1 MENLAGTEENK
12 SSEARLD
19 QRFSLPA
26 GPRHA
31 LIPTFRMNETE
42 TRDRRRLRW
51 ALAAALALHVGVMFA
66 RLPEGWRPKF
76 VAPAEGGPAINFE
89 MVELI
94 EATAASAPSE
104 AAEPPAATPEPPMPL
119 VAEQRPVEE
128 EAPMP
133 TPEPMV
139 EERVEEQI
147 EQAPPP
153 PVAQPKPKAVM
164 PPPRVRPTVAPNP
177 VISPKPAAKV
187 APHPSVASAA
197 SSGGAASVPG
207 TPGARVADRGP
218 QALNCPLPPYPPGA
232 RSAEFQG
239 VARLRVTVGTDG
251 RPQSVSVAQSSGRAD
266 CDAAACDTVRRAW
279 RFAAAVRGGHPTE
292 GALTVAV
299 RFSLGG

>member
-1 MENLAGTEENK
+1 M
-12 SSEARLD
+12 
-19 QRFSLPA
+19 PV
-26 GPRHA
+26 GPRRA
-31 LIPTFRMNETE
+31 LIFTIRMNETE

-76 VAPAEGGPAINFE
+76 VAPAEGSPAISFE

-104 AAEPPAATPEPPMPL
+104 AAEPPLATPEPPMPL
-119 VAEQRPVEE
+119 VAEQHPVEE

-153 PVAQPKPKAVM
+153 PVARPTPKAVT
-164 PPPRVRPTVAPNP
+164 PPPARVRPTVAPNP
-177 VISPKPAAKV
+177 VVAPKPAAKV

-207 TPGARVADRGP
+207 TLGARVADRGP

-232 RSAEFQG
+232 RSADFQG
-239 VARLRVTVGTDG
+239 VARLCVTVGTDG
-251 RPQSVSVAQSSGRAD
+251 RPQAVSVAQSSGRAD
-266 CDAAACDTVRRAW
+266 CDAVACDTVRRAW
-279 RFAAAVRGGHPTE
+279 RFAAAMRGGRSVE